1 LSECSERDSSPDR
14 PHASAPSSFC
24 HALAYMAT
32 PSRYTWYRVSFV
44 RLPFQ
49 FDDRTNL
56 VEANSN
62 RLFICVRKKSC
73 PSEDAS
79 QSSLLVTKPR
89 SKMRKAG
96 EKSPEVD
103 VGRESPATGTQ
114 IASVQTGTDRHGSF
128 ASGAVYKLKLC
139 NGKFIELCKQTSNS
153 SPRNHQTSSD
163 SPPLLCCSSSI
174 PFLT

>member
-1 LSECSERDSSPDR
+1 MPAAREMILLKTDGRGTHCYNREHLGRNFLEVDTRYCLGVFLSECSERDSSPDR
-14 PHASAPSSFC
+14 PHSPAPSSFC
-24 HALAYMAT
+24 RALAYMAT

-79 QSSLLVTKPR
+79 QSSLSVTKPR

-96 EKSPEVD
+96 EKSWEVD
-103 VGRESPATGTQ
+103 GPRKPSNWKPRSRAFRT
-114 IASVQTGTDRHGSF
+114 
-128 ASGAVYKLKLC
+128 
-139 NGKFIELCKQTSNS
+139 ELT
-153 SPRNHQTSSD
+153 HTA
-163 SPPLLCCSSSI
+163 LLRLARYMS
-174 PFLT
+174 